1 MNFKISAVLGTLLL
15 TSIVSFKLYYDKAE
29 AQKAVLTAQ
38 LQLAM
43 DNQVILENSIKKQ
56 NEEIEKHLENEKEN
70 KLKISELTLAN
81 NAAQVQ
87 VNNLKQK
94 FAKHDL
100 NVLSM
105 AKPGLIERIVNRA
118 TARVGKDLEELTDPD
133 QFNEDTETID
143 TDSTS

>member
-1 MNFKISAVLGTLLL
+1 MNLKISAILGTLLL
-15 TSIVSFKLYYDKAE
+15 TSVVSFKVYYDRAE

-38 LQLAM
+38 LQLSM
-43 DNQVILENSIKKQ
+43 DNQLLLENSIQKQ
-56 NEEIEKHLENEKEN
+56 NQEIENFLENEKQN

-94 FAKHDL
+94 FAEHDL

-118 TARVGKDLEELTDPD
+118 TAKVGKELEEITDPD
-133 QFNEDTETID
+133 QFNEDTKDID
-143 TDSTS
+143 TNSTS

>member
-1 MNFKISAVLGTLLL
+1 MNLKISAILGTLLL
-15 TSIVSFKLYYDKAE
+15 TSIVSFKLYYDRAE

-43 DNQVILENSIKKQ
+43 DNQLLLENSIQKQ
-56 NEEIEKHLENEKEN
+56 NQEIENFLENEKQN

-94 FAKHDL
+94 FAEHDL

-118 TARVGKDLEELTDPD
+118 TAKVGKELEEITDPE
-133 QFNEDTETID
+133 QFNEDTKNTD

>member
-1 MNFKISAVLGTLLL
+1 MNLKISAILGTLLL
-15 TSIVSFKLYYDKAE
+15 TSIVSFKLYYDRAE

-43 DNQVILENSIKKQ
+43 DNQLLLENSIQKQ
-56 NEEIEKHLENEKEN
+56 NQEIENFLENEKQN

-81 NAAQVQ
+81 NAAQIQ

-94 FAKHDL
+94 FAEHNL

-118 TARVGKDLEELTDPD
+118 TAKVGKELEEITDPE
-133 QFNEDTETID
+133 QFNEDTKNTD